1 MPVMLLK
8 VFTWVFCKVQMA
20 DVWRQMAHPPAKFMP
35 DMDPFGIS
43 ARHWDV
49 ATMTILTL
57 WNGRFLVG
65 KMLFFRPVLL
75 IRKLALEPGLI
86 PPLVMRMVL
95 HTPTNL
101 PLHGL
106 LQDFNWISQSQAER
120 STARVV

>member
-8 VFTWVFCKVQMA
+8 VFTWVFFKVQMA

-65 KMLFFRPVLL
+65 QMLFFRPVLL

-95 HTPTNL
+95 PATSRKA
-101 PLHGL
+101 G
-106 LQDFNWISQSQAER
+106 QSHSRKSPAMR
-120 STARVV
+120 SSAKP